1 MIFWHFFRV
10 FLHLVAG
17 LLTCAVLFPLVG
29 AARREALVQRWS
41 KQLMAICTV
50 DVVFKDASQGLFAER
65 ALIVSNHVSWLDIFV
80 INTVHPCHFVAKA
93 DIRSWPVLG
102 WLCEKAGTIF

>member
-1 MIFWHFFRV
+1 
-10 FLHLVAG
+10 
-17 LLTCAVLFPLVG
+17 
-29 AARREALVQRWS
+29 
-41 KQLMAICTV
+41 
-50 DVVFKDASQGLFAER
+50 
-65 ALIVSNHVSWLDIFV
+65 VSWLDIFV